1 MKIWIDILTPK
12 QLLFSEVIIK
22 KLGKKHDFLCTSR
35 RYEEVS
41 KLAKIR
47 NFDLKFVGKY
57 GGGTKEGKFF
67 AGVERIR
74 ILSNKIKQFSPDLVL
89 SFCSPEAA
97 RISFGF
103 GIRHIAFCDS
113 PHAEAVMRLTL
124 PLIDKLLIP
133 KIIPKNEFVKYGI
146 NPENIIPYNTIDASV
161 LIQRKIVE
169 EKRLPFRV
177 NSRKNILVRL
187 EEEESAY
194 AKKSNQSK
202 IILQKIVKDFPKE
215 NIVVLARYPKQ
226 IQKIEKIASKNVKIL
241 GMSYDGK
248 LLLKNADIFIGS
260 GGTMIA
266 EAAILGI
273 PTISYNA
280 VPNRIEKY
288 LVRMALVKRIENAD
302 DIPNALRKILVQ
314 PSKKNMVKIK
324 NLQKMR
330 YDPIQKLI
338 EVINE

>member
-146 NPENIIPYNTIDASV
+146 SPKNIIPYNTIDASV
-161 LIQRKIVE
+161 IIQRKIVE

-226 IQKIEKIASKNVKIL
+226 IQKIEKIASENVRIL

-288 LVRMALVKRIENAD
+288 LVKMALVKRIENAD
-302 DIPNALRKILVQ
+302 DIPNALRKILVE
-314 PSKKNMVKIK
+314 PSKKNTAKIK
-324 NLQKMR
+324 SLQKMR
-330 YDPIQKLI
+330 YEPIQKLI

>member
-226 IQKIEKIASKNVKIL
+226 IQKIEKIASENVRIL

-260 GGTMIA
+260 GGTMVA

-288 LVRMALVKRIENAD
+288 LVKMALVKRIENAD
-302 DIPNALRKILVQ
+302 DIPNALRKILVK
-314 PSKKNMVKIK
+314 PSKKNTAKIK
-324 NLQKMR
+324 SLQKMR

>member
-22 KLGKKHDFLCTSR
+22 KLGKKYNFLCTSR

-67 AGVERIR
+67 AGVERTR
-74 ILSNKIKQFSPDLVL
+74 ILSKKIKQFSPDLVL
-89 SFCSPEAA
+89 SFCSPDAA

-133 KIIPKNEFVKYGI
+133 KIIPKNEFVKYGV

-161 LIQRKIVE
+161 IIQRKIVE

-202 IILQKIVKDFPKE
+202 IILQKIIKDFPKE

-226 IQKIEKIASKNVKIL
+226 IQKIEKIASKNVRIL
-241 GMSYDGK
+241 SMSYDGK

-288 LVRMALVKRIENAD
+288 LVKMALVKRIENAD
-302 DIPNALRKILVQ
+302 GIPNALRKILVQ
-314 PSKKNMVKIK
+314 PSKKNIAKIK
-324 NLQKMR
+324 SLQKMR

-338 EVINE
+338 ELINE

>member
-74 ILSNKIKQFSPDLVL
+74 ILSNKIKEFSPDLVL

-226 IQKIEKIASKNVKIL
+226 IQKIEKIASENVRIL

-288 LVRMALVKRIENAD
+288 LVKMALVKRIENAD
-302 DIPNALRKILVQ
+302 DIPNALRKILVE
-314 PSKKNMVKIK
+314 PSKKNTAKIK
-324 NLQKMR
+324 SLQKMR

>member
-226 IQKIEKIASKNVKIL
+226 IQKIEKIASENVRIL

-248 LLLKNADIFIGS
+248 WLLKNADIFIGS
-260 GGTMIA
+260 GGTMVA

-288 LVRMALVKRIENAD
+288 LVKMALVKRIENAD
-302 DIPNALRKILVQ
+302 DIPNALRKILAK
-314 PSKKNMVKIK
+314 PSKKNTAKIK
-324 NLQKMR
+324 SLQKMR
-330 YDPIQKLI
+330 YEPIQKLI

>member
-202 IILQKIVKDFPKE
+202 IILQKVVKDFPKE

-226 IQKIEKIASKNVKIL
+226 IQKIEKIASENVRIL

-260 GGTMIA
+260 GGTMVA

-288 LVRMALVKRIENAD
+288 LVKMALVKRIENAD
-302 DIPNALRKILVQ
+302 DIPNALRKILVE
-314 PSKKNMVKIK
+314 PSKKNTAKIK
-324 NLQKMR
+324 SLQKMR

>member
-202 IILQKIVKDFPKE
+202 IILQKVVKDFPKE

-226 IQKIEKIASKNVKIL
+226 IQKIEKIASENVRIL

-288 LVRMALVKRIENAD
+288 LVKMALVKRIENAD
-302 DIPNALRKILVQ
+302 DIPNALRKILVK
-314 PSKKNMVKIK
+314 PSKKNTAKIK
-324 NLQKMR
+324 SLQKMR

>member
-22 KLGKKHDFLCTSR
+22 KLGKKYNFLCTSR

-47 NFDLKFVGKY
+47 NFDLKFIGKY

-202 IILQKIVKDFPKE
+202 IILQKVVKDFPKE

-226 IQKIEKIASKNVKIL
+226 IQKIKKIASENVRIL
-241 GMSYDGK
+241 GMVYDGK

-260 GGTMIA
+260 GGTMVA

-288 LVRMALVKRIENAD
+288 LVKMALVKRIENAD
-302 DIPNALRKILVQ
+302 NIPNALRKILVE
-314 PSKKNMVKIK
+314 PSKKNTAKIK
-324 NLQKMR
+324 SLQKMR

>member
-22 KLGKKHDFLCTSR
+22 KLGKKYNLLCTSR

-226 IQKIEKIASKNVKIL
+226 IQKIEKIASENVRIL

-288 LVRMALVKRIENAD
+288 LVKMALVKRIENAD
-302 DIPNALRKILVQ
+302 DIPNALRKILVE
-314 PSKKNMVKIK
+314 PSKKNTAKIK
-324 NLQKMR
+324 SLQKMR

>member
-35 RYEEVS
+35 RYDEVS

-47 NFDLKFVGKY
+47 HFDLNFIGKY
-57 GGGTKEGKFF
+57 GGETKEGKFF
-67 AGVERIR
+67 ASVERIT
-74 ILSNKIKQFSPDLVL
+74 ILSKKIKKFSPELVV

-103 GIRHIAFCDS
+103 GIKHIAFCDS

-124 PLIDKLLIP
+124 PLIDTLLIP
-133 KIIPKNEFVKYGI
+133 KIIPKKEFSKYGF
-146 NPENIIPYNTIDASV
+146 NPKNIIPYNTIDASV
-161 LIQRKIVE
+161 TIQRKIMDQ
-169 EKRLPFRV
+169 KLLPFRD
-177 NSRKNILVRL
+177 NHRKNILIRL
-187 EEEESAY
+187 EEEEASY
-194 AKKSNQSK
+194 TKKSNTSK
-202 IILQKIVKDFPKE
+202 KILQKIVKDFPNE

-226 IQKIEKIASKNVKIL
+226 IQNIKKIAGENVKII
-241 GMSYDGK
+241 GMSFDGK
-248 LLLKNADIFIGS
+248 FLLKNTDVFIGS

-266 EAAILGI
+266 EAALLGI

-288 LVRMALVKRIENAD
+288 LVKMALVKRTQNPRNISNE
-302 DIPNALRKILVQ
+302 LRKIIAM
-314 PSKKNMVKIK
+314 PAENNTNKIK
-324 NLQKMR
+324 ILQKMR
-330 YDPIQKLI
+330 NDPIQKLV
-338 EVINE
+338 ELIN

>member
-202 IILQKIVKDFPKE
+202 IILQKVVKDFPKE

-226 IQKIEKIASKNVKIL
+226 IQKIKKIASENVRIL
-241 GMSYDGK
+241 GMVYDGK

-260 GGTMIA
+260 GGTMVA

-288 LVRMALVKRIENAD
+288 LVKMALVKRIENAD
-302 DIPNALRKILVQ
+302 DIPNALRKILVE
-314 PSKKNMVKIK
+314 PSKKNTAKIK
-324 NLQKMR
+324 SLQKMR

>member
-47 NFDLKFVGKY
+47 NFDLKFIGKY

-202 IILQKIVKDFPKE
+202 IILQKVVKDFPKE

-226 IQKIEKIASKNVKIL
+226 IQKIKKIASENVRIL
-241 GMSYDGK
+241 GMVYDGK

-260 GGTMIA
+260 GGTMVA

-288 LVRMALVKRIENAD
+288 LVKMALVKRIENAD
-302 DIPNALRKILVQ
+302 NIPNALRKILVE
-314 PSKKNMVKIK
+314 PSKKNTAKIK
-324 NLQKMR
+324 SLQKMR

>member
-47 NFDLKFVGKY
+47 NFDLKFIGKY

-226 IQKIEKIASKNVKIL
+226 IQKIEKIASENVRIL

-260 GGTMIA
+260 GGTMVA

-288 LVRMALVKRIENAD
+288 LVKMALVKRIENAD
-302 DIPNALRKILVQ
+302 DIPNALRKILVK
-314 PSKKNMVKIK
+314 PSKKNTAKIK
-324 NLQKMR
+324 SLQKMR

>member
-226 IQKIEKIASKNVKIL
+226 IQKIEKIASENVRIL

-288 LVRMALVKRIENAD
+288 LVKMALVKRIENAD

>member
-226 IQKIEKIASKNVKIL
+226 IQKIEKIASENVRIL

-288 LVRMALVKRIENAD
+288 LVKMALVKRIENAD
-302 DIPNALRKILVQ
+302 DIPNALRKILVE
-314 PSKKNMVKIK
+314 PSKKNTAKIK
-324 NLQKMR
+324 SLQKMR